1 MEKVAC
7 FQIKCWSVLHIFK
20 WHTNGKLLSL
30 SCKNEF
36 ISLLSNMKSY
46 MLPLLAKEPPL
57 YGLRIPISSA
67 QLCATFVDGSRYFLQ
82 NIPILVVN
90 IVNSN
95 YRHSIA
101 WAFHKM
107 SCIHLWSQTCH
118 FESRIYYFWWLS
130 RQATEKGGFQK
141 WMPMQLEQLYVFMWV
156 SIYIFK

>member
-1 MEKVAC
+1 MGTINIHISFLNVPCSNYTMEKVAC

-57 YGLRIPISSA
+57 YGLRIPVSSA

-82 NIPILVVN
+82 NIPIIWMTFPTQHVHATSA
-90 IVNSN
+90 SN
-95 YRHSIA
+95 KLHKNHSSVSL
-101 WAFHKM
+101 WPFQ
-107 SCIHLWSQTCH
+107 HL
-118 FESRIYYFWWLS
+118 LN
-130 RQATEKGGFQK
+130 
-141 WMPMQLEQLYVFMWV
+141 
-156 SIYIFK
+156 